1 MTEAQ
6 ANSRIEVP
14 TVLDQEQVDFFVD
27 NGYLAVPSLLKA
39 DELEELKQD
48 IVKVARGGYP
58 NETIEPV
65 RSELSDEE
73 VLSKILAIH
82 QPHYVSPVMECY
94 CRHPLISGVLS
105 QIAGAHLAHWSGN
118 VKCMQSMLFI
128 KPPGYPGQS
137 WHQDENY
144 IPTRDRSL
152 IGAWIAIDDAN
163 VENGC
168 MWVIPGSQRAG
179 YLYPTRKHGNP
190 DEFDT
195 HDDMATGFDESPQI
209 PVEVKAGSV
218 VFFNGYLLHQSMRN
232 RTKDSYRRVLVSHY
246 LSSESLLPWVSSAD
260 NQSVARVDV
269 RRVFPVAGVDPYAW
283 KGIEDV
289 SFSHIRPDRE
299 GGCQWP
305 TKEEGS

>member
-1 MTEAQ
+1 MNQAQ

-65 RSELSDEE
+65 PSELSDEE

-82 QPHYVSPVMECY
+82 QPHYVSPVMESY

-152 IGAWIAIDDAN
+152 IGAWIAIDDAH

-195 HDDMATGFDESPQI
+195 HDDMATGFDESPQV

-283 KGIEDV
+283 KGYESQPPEETKLYIRKARLDED
-289 SFSHIRPDRE
+289 
-299 GGCQWP
+299 
-305 TKEEGS
+305 

>member
-1 MTEAQ
+1 MSE
-6 ANSRIEVP
+6 RIEVP
-14 TVLDQEQVDFFVD
+14 VVVNQEQVGFYVD
-27 NGYLAVPSLLKA
+27 NGYLAVPNLLDA
-39 DELEELKQD
+39 AELDELKQD
-48 IVKVARGGYP
+48 IIKVARGGYP
-58 NETIEPV
+58 NLTIEPV
-65 RSELSDEE
+65 PRELSDEE

-82 QPHYVSPVMECY
+82 QPHYVSPIMERY
-94 CRHPLISGVLS
+94 TRHPKISGVLS
-105 QIAGAHLAHWSGN
+105 QITGAHLAHWSGN

-128 KPPGYPGQS
+128 KPPGYQGQS

-152 IGAWIAIDDAN
+152 IGAWIAIDDAY

-179 YLYPTRKHGNP
+179 YLYPTQKHGDP

-218 VFFNGYLLHQSMRN
+218 VFFNGYLLHQSLLN

-246 LSSESLLPWVSSAD
+246 LSSESLLPWVKTAD
-260 NQSVARVDV
+260 EQPVARVDV
-269 RRVFPVAGVDPYAW
+269 RRVYPVAGVDPYAW
-283 KGIEDV
+283 KG
-289 SFSHIRPDRE
+289 
-299 GGCQWP
+299 
-305 TKEEGS
+305 

>member
-1 MTEAQ
+1 MTDAQ
-6 ANSRIEVP
+6 GSERIEVP
-14 TVLDQEQVDFFVD
+14 AVVDQEQVDFYVD
-27 NGYLAVPSLLKA
+27 NGYLAVPDLLSA
-39 DELEELKQD
+39 GELDELKRD
-48 IVKVARGGYP
+48 IIKLARGGYP
-58 NETIEPV
+58 NQTIQPV
-65 RSELSDEE
+65 AAQLSDDE

-82 QPHYVSPVMECY
+82 QPHYVSRVMEKY
-94 CRHPLISGVLS
+94 TRHPNISGVLS

-128 KPPGYPGQS
+128 KPPGYQGQS

-152 IGAWIAIDDAN
+152 IGAWIAIDDAY

-179 YLYPTRKHGNP
+179 YLFPTRKHGDP

-195 HDDMATGFDESPQI
+195 HDDMAVGFDESPQV

-218 VFFNGYLLHQSMRN
+218 VFFNGYLLHQSLRN

-246 LSSESLLPWVSSAD
+246 LSSESLLPWVKTVQD
-260 NQSVARVDV
+260 EPVARADV

-283 KGIEDV
+283 KGYEK
-289 SFSHIRPDRE
+289 HPAAETRLYIRKATFD
-299 GGCQWP
+299 
-305 TKEEGS
+305 EE

>member
-1 MTEAQ
+1 MTQAQ
-6 ANSRIEVP
+6 ASSRIEVP
-14 TVLDQEQVDFFVD
+14 TILDQEQVDFFVG
-27 NGYLAVPSLLKA
+27 NGYLAVPALLAA

-48 IVKVARGGYP
+48 IIKVARGGYP
-58 NETIEPV
+58 NQTIKPV
-65 RSELSDEE
+65 PAELSDDE

-82 QPHYVSPVMECY
+82 QPHYVSSVMQSY
-94 CRHPLISGVLS
+94 CRHPLICGVLS
-105 QIAGAHLAHWSGN
+105 QVAGAHLAHWSGN

-128 KPPGYPGQS
+128 KPPGYPGQA

-152 IGAWIAIDDAN
+152 IGAWIAIDDAH

-195 HDDMATGFDESPQI
+195 HDDMATGFDESPQV

-232 RTKDSYRRVLVSHY
+232 RTMDSYRRVLVSHY

-283 KGIEDV
+283 KAYESQPPEETKLYIRKARFDED
-289 SFSHIRPDRE
+289 
-299 GGCQWP
+299 
-305 TKEEGS
+305 